1 MVATLSIIRTYL
13 INKYYASII
22 LTANQLI
29 RILKKLS
36 EQKVTFD
43 YFCVLTVAMIYPEN
57 FENKIGFDRIRK
69 LLSEK
74 CLSPM
79 GLEKID
85 EIEFSD
91 DFDILSSKLSATYEF
106 QQLLQ
111 FEDFF
116 PSEHYYKIS
125 DFLNKI
131 RIEGTF
137 PEVQEVFDLKR
148 SLETVKTILNFFRNK
163 DTVKYP
169 VLRSMCSSV
178 KTYPY
183 VLEATDRIIDK
194 HGSIKDSASTRLK
207 EIRADLTAKGIQV
220 TKRLNV
226 ILRQAQ
232 SEGIVDSDT
241 TVSVRNGRG
250 VIPVS
255 AYDKRKIKGLIHDQ
269 SASGKTVFIEPEE
282 IVEINNDIVELEYE
296 ERREIVRILTTFAD
310 NIRPYIDDLVE
321 ANLFLGEIDFI
332 RSKAIL
338 GNHLNSIKPVVIN
351 KPYISWRRAV
361 HPLLSLTFEKTPGR
375 KVVPLE
381 IVLDEKNRI
390 LLISGPNAGGKS
402 VCLKTVGLLQYMLQC
417 GLTIPVAEGSETGIF
432 KNILIDIGDE
442 QSIDND
448 LSTYSS
454 HLINMKF
461 FIKNGNEKTLILIDE
476 FGTGT
481 EPLLGGSIAEAIL
494 GELNRKKV
502 FGVLTTH
509 YTNLKHYASLTDGI
523 VNGAMAFDN
532 HLMQPLFQLT
542 IGKPG
547 SSFAFEI
554 ARKIGLPEDILAE
567 ASGKAGVKN
576 INYDRHLKDIARDKR
591 YWESKRQS
599 IRQQEKRMEEL
610 MAEYEQEL
618 SGSKTL
624 RKEIIA
630 KAKDEAQQL
639 LKEANR
645 MIENTIRQIK
655 ESQAEKEK
663 TKDYRQQLEEFKNIV
678 VEETEPAETESEEKI
693 AELISKAK
701 KIRIEP
707 EVIKKKPVKLVATE
721 QPLKPGDAVR
731 MIDTQAAGEI
741 ITIKDKMIQVETGS
755 LRFFVPIDKI
765 ERITRSELKKS
776 LRANQVQR
784 GNDPALVQR
793 NITFKP
799 EIDIRGV
806 RGEEAINQVR
816 NLIDNALI
824 VQHRN
829 LRILHGKGNG
839 ILRQLVREYLATVDV
854 VKSFRDEHIEFG
866 GSGITVVEMD
876 F

>member
-1 MVATLSIIRTYL
+1 
-13 INKYYASII
+13 
-22 LTANQLI
+22 
-29 RILKKLS
+29 
-36 EQKVTFD
+36 
-43 YFCVLTVAMIYPEN
+43 MIYPEN
-57 FENKIGFDRIRK
+57 FEYKIGFDKIRI

-79 GLEKID
+79 GLAKVD
-85 EIEFSD
+85 EIEFID
-91 DFDILSSKLSATYEF
+91 DFESLNNKLSSTYEF
-106 QQLLQ
+106 QQILK

-116 PSEHYYKIS
+116 PNEHYYSIS
-125 DFLNKI
+125 DCLNKI

-163 DTVKYP
+163 DAAKYP
-169 VLRSMCSSV
+169 VLQSMCGSV

-183 VLEATDRIIDK
+183 VLDSIDRIIDK
-194 HGSIKDSASTRLK
+194 RGIIKDNASTRLK
-207 EIRADLTAKGIQV
+207 EIRAELVGKSIQV
-220 TKRLNV
+220 SKRLNA
-226 ILRQAQ
+226 ILKQAQ
-232 SEGIVDSDT
+232 SDGLVDSDT
-241 TVSVRNGRG
+241 TVSIRNGRG

-255 AYDKRKIKGLIHDQ
+255 TYDKRKIKGLIHDQ

-282 IVEINNDIVELEYE
+282 IVEMNNDIVELEYE
-296 ERREIVRILTTFAD
+296 EKREIVRILTVLAD
-310 NIRPYIDDLVE
+310 NIRPYIDELLE
-321 ANLFLGEIDFI
+321 ANLFLGEIDFV
-332 RSKAIL
+332 RAKAIL
-338 GNHLNSIKPVVIN
+338 GNRLDSIKPGILN
-351 KPYISWRRAV
+351 HPFISWRRAL
-361 HPLLSLTFEKTPGR
+361 HPLLLLTFEKLPGR

-381 IVLDEKNRI
+381 IVLDERGRI

-432 KNILIDIGDE
+432 KNLLIDIGDE
-442 QSIDND
+442 QSIEND

-454 HLINMKF
+454 HLINMKY
-461 FIKNGNEKTLILIDE
+461 FIKNGDSKTLILIDE

-481 EPLLGGSIAEAIL
+481 EPMLGGSIAEAIL

-502 FGVLTTH
+502 FGVITTH
-509 YTNLKHYASLTDGI
+509 YTNLKHFASLTEGV

-554 ARKIGLPEDILAE
+554 ARKIGLPEEILSE
-567 ASGKAGVKN
+567 ASGKAGIKN

-591 YWESKRQS
+591 YWETKRQS
-599 IRQQEKRMEEL
+599 IRQQEKRLEE
-610 MAEYEQEL
+610 MISEYETEM
-618 SGSKTL
+618 SGAKSL
-624 RKEIIA
+624 RKEIIT

-639 LKEANR
+639 LKESNR

-663 TKDYRQQLEEFKNIV
+663 TKDLRQQLEDFKSII
-678 VEETEPAETESEEKI
+678 VEETKPVETASEEKI
-693 AELISKAK
+693 ALLGSRAK
-701 KIRIEP
+701 KIKTDRE
-707 EVIKKKPVKLVATE
+707 PVKEKVEVKEPVVKPLV
-721 QPLKPGDAVR
+721 PGDAVR
-731 MIDTQAAGEI
+731 MIDTLAAGEI
-741 ITIKDKMIQVETGS
+741 IAIEGKKVQVETGS
-755 LRFFVPIDKI
+755 LRFFVPLDKI
-765 ERITRSELKKS
+765 ERISRAELKKS
-776 LRANQVQR
+776 LRSNQVQR
-784 GNDPALVQR
+784 GNDPAIVQR
-793 NITFKP
+793 NINFKP

-839 ILRQLVREYLATVDV
+839 ILRQLVRQYLDTVDV
-854 VKSFRDEHIEFG
+854 VKSFRDEHVEFG

>member
-1 MVATLSIIRTYL
+1 
-13 INKYYASII
+13 
-22 LTANQLI
+22 
-29 RILKKLS
+29 
-36 EQKVTFD
+36 
-43 YFCVLTVAMIYPEN
+43 MIYPEN
-57 FENKIGFDRIRK
+57 FEYKIGFDRIRN

-79 GLEKID
+79 GIEKVNAIKFID
-85 EIEFSD
+85 NFEQ
-91 DFDILSSKLSATYEF
+91 LSHKLSATYEF
-106 QQLLQ
+106 QQILI

-125 DFLNKI
+125 DCLNKI

-163 DTVKYP
+163 DAVKYP
-169 VLRSMCSSV
+169 VLRSMCSSI

-183 VLEATDRIIDK
+183 VLEAIDRIIDK
-194 HGSIKDSASTRLK
+194 RGVIKDNASARLK
-207 EIRADLTAKGIQV
+207 EIRAELIGKSIHV
-220 TKRLNV
+220 TKRLNA
-226 ILRQAQ
+226 ILKLAQ
-232 SEGIVDSDT
+232 SDGIVDTDT
-241 TVSVRNGRG
+241 SVSVRNGRG

-255 AYDKRKIKGLIHDQ
+255 TYDKRKLRGLIHDQ

-282 IVEINNDIVELEYE
+282 IVEINNDIIELEYE
-296 ERREIVRILTTFAD
+296 EKREIVRILTAFAD
-310 NIRPYIDDLVE
+310 NVRPYIEDLLE
-321 ANLFLGEIDFI
+321 SNLFLGEIDFV
-332 RSKAIL
+332 RSKALL
-338 GNHLNSIKPVVIN
+338 GNHLHSIKPVLTD
-351 KPYISWRRAV
+351 KPFLMWRRAI
-361 HPLLSLTFEKTPGR
+361 HPLLSFTFEKFTGR

-381 IVLDEKNRI
+381 IVLDEKDRI

-454 HLINMKF
+454 HLINMKYF
-461 FIKNGNEKTLILIDE
+461 VKNGNEKTLILIDE

-481 EPLLGGSIAEAIL
+481 EPMLGGSIAEAIL

-509 YTNLKHYASLTDGI
+509 YTNLKHFASLTDGI

-554 ARKIGLPEDILAE
+554 ARKIGLPEEILEE
-567 ASGKAGVKN
+567 ASVKAGVKN

-591 YWESKRQS
+591 YWENKRQS
-599 IRQQEKRMEEL
+599 IRQQEKRLEEL
-610 MAEYEQEL
+610 TAEYEKEL
-618 SGSKTL
+618 SGAKTL
-624 RKEIIA
+624 RKEIIT
-630 KAKDEAQQL
+630 KAKDEAQKL
-639 LKEANR
+639 LKESNR
-645 MIENTIRQIK
+645 MIESTIRQIK

-663 TKDYRQQLEEFKNIV
+663 TKDVRQQLEEFKNV
-678 VEETEPAETESEEKI
+678 VIEETKPLETESEEKI
-693 AELISKAK
+693 AVLSSKAK
-701 KIRIEP
+701 RIKMDPEP
-707 EVIKKKPVKLVATE
+707 VPEKSVPVTSPVH
-721 QPLKPGDAVR
+721 PLKPGDSVR
-731 MIDTQAAGEI
+731 MIDTQAAGEVI
-741 ITIKDKMIQVETGS
+741 EIKDNMVQVETGS
-755 LRFFVPIDKI
+755 LRFFVPRDKI

-776 LRANQVQR
+776 LKANQVYR
-784 GNDPALVQR
+784 ENDPGLVQR
-793 NITFKP
+793 NINFKP

-816 NLIDNALI
+816 ELIDNALI

-839 ILRQLVREYLATVDV
+839 ILRQLVRQYLATVDV
-854 VKSFRDEHIEFG
+854 VKSFRDEYVEFG

>member
-1 MVATLSIIRTYL
+1 
-13 INKYYASII
+13 
-22 LTANQLI
+22 
-29 RILKKLS
+29 
-36 EQKVTFD
+36 
-43 YFCVLTVAMIYPEN
+43 MIYPEN
-57 FENKIGFDRIRK
+57 FENKIGFDRIRT
-69 LLSEK
+69 LLCEK

-79 GLEKID
+79 GLEKVD
-85 EIEFSD
+85 AIEFIV
-91 DFDILSSKLSATYEF
+91 DFDNLSHKLSSTYEF
-106 QQLLQ
+106 QQILL
-111 FEDFF
+111 FEDLF

-125 DFLNKI
+125 DCLNKI

-148 SLETVKTILNFFRNK
+148 TLETVKTILIFFRNK
-163 DTVKYP
+163 DAVKYP
-169 VLRSMCSSV
+169 VLQTMCSSV

-183 VLEATDRIIDK
+183 VLEAIDRIIDRR
-194 HGSIKDSASTRLK
+194 GVIKDNASSRLK
-207 EIRADLTAKGIQV
+207 EIRAELVGKSILV
-220 TKRLNV
+220 SKRLNA
-226 ILRQAQ
+226 ILKQAQ
-232 SEGIVDSDT
+232 SDGIVDTDT
-241 TVSVRNGRG
+241 SVSVRNGRG

-255 AYDKRKIKGLIHDQ
+255 AYDKRKIRGLIHDQ

-296 ERREIVRILTTFAD
+296 EKREIVRILTAFAD
-310 NIRPYIDDLVE
+310 NVRPYIDDLLE
-321 ANLFLGEIDFI
+321 SNLFLGEMDFI
-332 RSKAIL
+332 RAKALL
-338 GNHLNSIKPVVIN
+338 GNHLHSIKPALIN
-351 KPYISWRRAV
+351 KPFISWKRAM
-361 HPLLSLTFEKTPGR
+361 HPLLSLTFEKLSGR
-375 KVVPLE
+375 KVVPLD
-381 IVLDEKNRI
+381 IDLDEKNRI

-454 HLINMKF
+454 HLLNMKY
-461 FIKNGNEKTLILIDE
+461 FIKNGNDKSLVLIDE

-481 EPLLGGSIAEAIL
+481 EPMLGGSIAEAIL
-494 GELNRKKV
+494 GELNRKMA
-502 FGVLTTH
+502 FGVITTH

-532 HLMQPLFQLT
+532 HLMQPLFNLT

-554 ARKIGLPEDILAE
+554 ARKIGLPEEILTE
-567 ASGKAGVKN
+567 AADKVGIKN

-591 YWESKRQS
+591 YWETKRQS
-599 IRQQEKRMEEL
+599 IRQQEKRLEEL
-610 MAEYEQEL
+610 MADYEDEL
-618 SGSKTL
+618 SGAKTL
-624 RKEIIA
+624 RKEIIT

-639 LKEANR
+639 LTESNR

-663 TKDYRQQLEEFKNIV
+663 TKDVRQKLEEFKNQV
-678 VEETEPAETESEEKI
+678 VKETRPLETESEEKI
-693 AELISKAK
+693 AVLSSKAK
-701 KIRIEP
+701 KIKMEP
-707 EVIKKKPVKLVATE
+707 ETVKEKPFQAVSPEK
-721 QPLKPGDAVR
+721 PLKQGDSVR
-731 MIDTQAAGEI
+731 MIDTLAAGEVI
-741 ITIKDKMIQVETGS
+741 SIKDKMVQVETGS

-765 ERITRSELKKS
+765 ERISRSELKKS
-776 LRANQVQR
+776 LKANQVHR
-784 GNDPALVQR
+784 ENDPGIVQR
-793 NITFKP
+793 NINFKP

-816 NLIDNALI
+816 DLIDNALI

-839 ILRQLVREYLATVDV
+839 ILRQLVRQYLATVDI
-854 VKSFRDEHIEFG
+854 VKSFRDEHVEFG

>member
-1 MVATLSIIRTYL
+1 
-13 INKYYASII
+13 
-22 LTANQLI
+22 
-29 RILKKLS
+29 
-36 EQKVTFD
+36 
-43 YFCVLTVAMIYPEN
+43 MIYPEN
-57 FENKIGFDRIRK
+57 FEYKIGFDRIRN
-69 LLSEK
+69 LLREK

-79 GLEKID
+79 GLEKVD
-85 EIEFSD
+85 SIEFIGD
-91 DFDILSSKLSATYEF
+91 YEQLSHILSATYEF
-106 QQLLQ
+106 QQILV

-125 DFLNKI
+125 DCLNKI

-148 SLETVKTILNFFRNK
+148 SLETVKTILNFFKSK
-163 DTVKYP
+163 DSAKYP
-169 VLRSMCSSV
+169 VLQSMCGSI

-183 VLEATDRIIDK
+183 VLDAADRIIDK
-194 HGSIKDSASTRLK
+194 RGVVKDNASPRLK
-207 EIRADLTAKGIQV
+207 EIRAELIGKSIHV
-220 TKRLNV
+220 TKRLNA
-226 ILRQAQ
+226 ILKQAQ
-232 SEGIVDSDT
+232 SNGIVDSDT
-241 TVSVRNGRG
+241 SVSVRNGRG

-255 AYDKRKIKGLIHDQ
+255 SYDKRKIKGLIHDQ

-296 ERREIVRILTTFAD
+296 EKREIVRILTAFAD
-310 NIRPYIDDLVE
+310 NVRPYIEDLLE
-321 ANLFLGEIDFI
+321 SNLFLGEIDFI
-332 RSKAIL
+332 RSKALL
-338 GNHLNSIKPVVIN
+338 GNHFHSIKPVIVN
-351 KPYISWRRAV
+351 NPFLSWRGAI
-361 HPLLSLTFEKTPGR
+361 HPLLALTFEKFAGR

-381 IVLDEKNRI
+381 IVLNEKDRI

-417 GLTIPVAEGSETGIF
+417 GLTIPIAEGSETGIF

-454 HLINMKF
+454 HLINMKH
-461 FIKNGNEKTLILIDE
+461 FIKNGNDKTLVLIDE

-481 EPLLGGSIAEAIL
+481 EPMLGGSIAEAIL
-494 GELNRKKV
+494 GELNRKHV
-502 FGVLTTH
+502 YGVITTH
-509 YTNLKHYASLTDGI
+509 YTNLKHFASLTEGI

-554 ARKIGLPEDILAE
+554 ARKIGLPEEILEE

-591 YWESKRQS
+591 YWETKRQS
-599 IRQQEKRMEEL
+599 IRQQEKRLEEL
-610 MAEYEQEL
+610 MAEYEKEL
-618 SGSKTL
+618 SGAKTL
-624 RKEIIA
+624 RKEIIT
-630 KAKDEAQQL
+630 KAKDDAQQL
-639 LKEANR
+639 LKESNR
-645 MIENTIRQIK
+645 MIENTIRLIK

-663 TKDYRQQLEEFKNIV
+663 TKDIRLQLEEFKNV
-678 VEETEPAETESEEKI
+678 VDEETKPIETVSEEKI
-693 AELISKAK
+693 ASLDLRAK
-701 KIRIEP
+701 KIRLEP
-707 EVIKKKPVKLVATE
+707 EPVKAKHIPDTIKV

-741 ITIKDKMIQVETGS
+741 IEIKDKMVQVETGS

-765 ERITRSELKKS
+765 ERITRSDLKKS
-776 LRANQVQR
+776 LRSNQVYR
-784 GNDPALVQR
+784 ENDPGIVQR
-793 NITFKP
+793 NINFKP

-816 NLIDNALI
+816 DLIDNALI

-839 ILRQLVREYLATVDV
+839 ILRQLVRQYLATVDV
-854 VKSFRDEHIEFG
+854 VKTFRDEHVEFG
-866 GSGITVVEMD
+866 GAGITVVEMD